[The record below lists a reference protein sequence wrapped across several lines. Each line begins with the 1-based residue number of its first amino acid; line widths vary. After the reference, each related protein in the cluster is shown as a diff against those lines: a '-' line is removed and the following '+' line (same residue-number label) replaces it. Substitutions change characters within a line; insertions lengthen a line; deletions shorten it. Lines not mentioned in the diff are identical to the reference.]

1 LKQPPLF
8 VVLTHIDLL
17 SPSLEWSPP
26 YNWQQPAGPKEQ
38 NIRQALGAVYQQLGP
53 YVAAIVPVCVAPGKV
68 YGVEDWLL
76 PAVTQKLDEVHGV
89 ALLRCIRAEAD
100 AGKMQ
105 KLFYQLLETGKEAAK
120 IAWEM
125 FAAKA

>member
-1 LKQPPLF
+1 
-8 VVLTHIDLL
+8 
-17 SPSLEWSPP
+17 
-26 YNWQQPAGPKEQ
+26 
-38 NIRQALGAVYQQLGP
+38 
-53 YVAAIVPVCVAPGKV
+53 VPVCVAPGKV

-105 KLFYQLLETGKEAAK
+105 KLFYQLLETGKEATK

-125 FAAKA
+125 LATKA